1 MGTSERRERE
11 KSERREAILDAA
23 QAVFAERGL
32 HRATM
37 DEIAT
42 RAELSKGTIYLYF
55 KNRETLFLGVDLRAL
70 TELRE
75 RFLAAAESEE
85 LGLRRVRAIGQAYFA
100 FSQECPEYFR
110 IMAFVDAMDVAPLQN
125 VDSDPLAGECNKI
138 GQSLIG
144 ILAECVTA
152 GIEDGSMAAD
162 LDPLLTSALLWGQSN
177 GLIQLYNTHKE
188 HMQEHGLDLEPLW
201 PEFLR
206 LTGRALAPSKQDRDD
221 SSPSQGTRQT
231 RERRQL

>member
-1 MGTSERRERE
+1 MGIFERRERE

-23 QAVFAERGL
+23 QAVFAEKGL
-32 HRATM
+32 QRATV
-37 DEIAT
+37 DEIAA

-55 KNRETLFLGVDLRAL
+55 KSRETLFLGVDLRAL

-85 LGLRRVRAIGQAYFA
+85 VGLERVRAIGRAYFA

-110 IMAFVDAMDVAPLQN
+110 IMSFVDAMDVASLQN
-125 VDSDPLAGECNKI
+125 LDADPLAGECNTI

-144 ILAECVTA
+144 ILAESVRA

-177 GLIQLYNTHKE
+177 GLIQLYNTHKD
-188 HMQEHGLDLEPLW
+188 HMQEHGLDLEPLL

-206 LTGRALAPSKQDRDD
+206 LTGRALAPARQDRNA
-221 SSPSQGTRQT
+221 SAQP
-231 RERRQL
+231 